1 MMNPISQGYRPCGAC
16 RAYVPA
22 AIGCRKHW
30 KPDIS
35 AGHAERNGKELT
47 AEQKRRRA
55 DAKVQ
60 RERERRQRQQREL
73 DRLRLLRSLR
83 MGLA

>member
-1 MMNPISQGYRPCGAC
+1 MNPIGQGYRPCGAC
-16 RAYVPA
+16 RAYVPSA
-22 AIGCRKHW
+22 TGCRTHW

-35 AGHAERNGKELT
+35 AGHAVRNGRQIT
-47 AEQKRRRA
+47 AEQQRRRA
-55 DAKVQ
+55 ELKVE
-60 RERERRQRQQREL
+60 RERERRRRQQREL